1 MWSISLWY
9 FIEESC
15 GKDMIDK
22 SITKNI
28 FQNISFPKL
37 YFPSKSNPFNL
48 QNSFLAND
56 LLRWWH

>member
-1 MWSISLWY
+1 M
-9 FIEESC
+9 IE
-15 GKDMIDK
+15 K